1 MKNAR
6 KSILLAVCL
15 ILLAT
20 AAVMGTLAYFTSEDT
35 VTNTFT
41 IGNVGIT
48 LTESEG
54 TYIIVP
60 GHYSVKKPQIT
71 VSENSEDCYVYALVD
86 NQLVVGNE
94 TVATPNVDTKN
105 DWTLVK
111 TEGSKT
117 LYRHNAIMKA
127 ENFTLIFKQVK
138 YNADLTKTQV
148 AALEDKTIT
157 VSAFAHQSENVTVDE
172 ANTAAIAWAFP
183 AANS

>member
-86 NQLVVGNE
+86 NQLMVGGK
-94 TVATPNVDTKN
+94 TVATPNVDAEV
-105 DWTLVK
+105 WTLVK

-117 LYRHNAIMKA
+117 LYRHNAILKA
-127 ENFTLIFKQVK
+127 ENFTLIFEQVN
-138 YNADLTKTQV
+138 YSDSLTKTQV
-148 AALEDKTIT
+148 AALENKTIT
-157 VSAFAHQSENVTVDE
+157 VSAYAHQSENVTVDE